1 MLVDST
7 QRMTLPLSAV
17 SNVSGQSQVW
27 LIENGA
33 LLRRIISTGR
43 RDQREGRIEV
53 LRGLNESDQV
63 LAARF
68 DNLREGAKALVL
80 TKAKS

>member
-1 MLVDST
+1 M
-7 QRMTLPLSAV
+7 
-17 SNVSGQSQVW
+17 
-27 LIENGA
+27 IENGA

-53 LRGLNESDQV
+53 LRGLKESDQV
-63 LAARF
+63 LATRF